1 MDLVGFK
8 EKKDRRTHGAGRR
21 TSRKESM
28 KQLERRNKNLNN
40 ICKRP
45 EVRHSRRPY
54 RSIAG
59 FSKLKGKWEVEVVK
73 HRLTRDC
80 IVKSARVSRDQEGT

>member
-1 MDLVGFK
+1 M
-8 EKKDRRTHGAGRR
+8 
-21 TSRKESM
+21 
-28 KQLERRNKNLNN
+28 
-40 ICKRP
+40 
-45 EVRHSRRPY
+45 RHSRHPY

-59 FSKLKGKWEVEVVK
+59 FRKLKGQWEVEEVK